1 MALYL
6 TASYSTMCEI
16 LMKFISPLHV
26 RNPFLAIRPIVRRG
40 FLLSALGAFLL
51 TGASGWADLG
61 TALNAPYLTW
71 YTGGNANW
79 YGQSLITH
87 DGSAAAQSGLMGGN
101 NMSSR
106 LNTTVTG
113 SGTFSFWWKVW
124 SEQNHDNL
132 LFYINDVEQMRTSGV
147 SNWAVSSFI
156 VGAGTHTFKWLY
168 SKDGSGSY
176 GLDAGWGDE

>member
-1 MALYL
+1 
-6 TASYSTMCEI
+6 
-16 LMKFISPLHV
+16 
-26 RNPFLAIRPIVRRG
+26 
-40 FLLSALGAFLL
+40 
-51 TGASGWADLG
+51 
-61 TALNAPYLTW
+61 
-71 YTGGNANW
+71 
-79 YGQSLITH
+79 
-87 DGSAAAQSGLMGGN
+87 MGGN

-132 LFYINDVEQMRTSGV
+132 LFYINTVEQMRTSGV
-147 SNWAVSSFI
+147 SNSAVSSFP

-176 GLDAGWGDE
+176 VLDAGWVDEVTWAPDWTPSVPAI